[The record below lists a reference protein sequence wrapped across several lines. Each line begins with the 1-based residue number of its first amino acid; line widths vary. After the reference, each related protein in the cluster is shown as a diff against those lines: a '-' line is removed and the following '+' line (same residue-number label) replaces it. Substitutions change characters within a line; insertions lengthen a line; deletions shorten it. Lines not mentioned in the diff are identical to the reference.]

1 MSATGR
7 HANTADHYL
16 KAADRYLDAADGLL
30 RGAPAG
36 AAGFWPRACAWLLR
50 LALEAAV
57 NERWARERP
66 EVVRVSMRA
75 RLLSL
80 HSARA
85 LEPTVP
91 ARAEYL
97 WAALSRTVHH
107 HPYELSP
114 TAAELRGWYQDIRTL
129 ADELRSYL
137 PTRAQGGNPPA

>member
-7 HANTADHYL
+7 HANTADYYL

-30 RGAPAG
+30 RGAPTSG
-36 AAGFWPRACAWLLR
+36 AGFWPRACAWLLR

-57 NERWARERP
+57 NELWARERP
-66 EVVRVSMRA
+66 EVVLVSMRA

-80 HSARA
+80 HGVRA
-85 LEPTVP
+85 LEPTIP
-91 ARAEYL
+91 GRAEYL

-114 TAAELRGWYQDIRTL
+114 TAAELRGWYQDVRTL
-129 ADELRSYL
+129 ADELRLSQ
-137 PTRAQGGNPPA
+137 PTRTRGDNPLA